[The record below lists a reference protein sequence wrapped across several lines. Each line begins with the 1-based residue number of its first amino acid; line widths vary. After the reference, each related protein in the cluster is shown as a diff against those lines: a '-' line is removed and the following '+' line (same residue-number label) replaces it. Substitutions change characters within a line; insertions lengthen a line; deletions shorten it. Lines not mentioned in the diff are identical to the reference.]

1 MVSLRFRMLFI
12 LKMEMK
18 SLTTCKRKMYDGE
31 NSSYSSDEYL
41 EVFSYLNIDR
51 LKHAWE
57 GIAMKQ
63 GTSYGDEGFSNFIR
77 MAFQRH
83 LGYDEEDYKKPVIGI
98 CNTFSEV
105 NRCHSHIKPMIEIIK
120 QGVIMAGGIPLEF
133 PTISIGEMFT
143 SPTTMLYRN
152 LVAMDTE
159 EMITAQPIDGV
170 VLFGGCDKMA
180 PAQLMGAASANKPAI
195 LFTGGPMDNGEYN
208 GKTLGACSDCRF
220 FWQEY
225 RGGTVDEDEINK
237 INAQL
242 APTAGHC
249 MVMGSASTIASC
261 AEALGMMLPG
271 AAAAPATVNER
282 MRLAK
287 ETGKAIVQLVHDNIR
302 PSDIMTKNA
311 FDNAVRT
318 LMAVGGS
325 SNAVIHLIAIARRL
339 GIDLTLDRFDELSQT
354 TPFLANLR
362 PAGEFQM
369 KEFYHAGGV
378 PVLLKELSPLLHVDE
393 LTVTGKTLKEN
404 MKDVK
409 RNPTYDHIIR
419 PLESPLYKDGGIA
432 VLKGNLAPNGAII
445 KPKAVIN
452 KKFLK
457 HKGQAVVFK
466 SIQDMEERI
475 NDPDLE
481 VNEDSVLVLQN
492 AGPVGAPG
500 MPEAG
505 MIPIPEKLLKQGV
518 RDMARI
524 SDCRMSGTA
533 FGTVILHMAPEA
545 AVGGPIGLIQD
556 GDWIELDVEN
566 RLIELLVSEEELQRR
581 KENWVAPEFTDFN
594 KGYKWLYR
602 QHVLQADKGC
612 DFDFTFPMK

>member
-1 MVSLRFRMLFI
+1 
-12 LKMEMK
+12 MK
-18 SLTTCKRKMYDGE
+18 T
-31 NSSYSSDEYL
+31 
-41 EVFSYLNIDR
+41 
-51 LKHAWE
+51 
-57 GIAMKQ
+57 
-63 GTSYGDEGFSNFIR
+63 GTSYGDAGFSKFIR

-83 LGYDEEDYKKPVIGI
+83 LGYDEQDYEKPIIGI
-98 CNTFSEV
+98 CNTFSEI
-105 NRCHSHIKPMIEIIK
+105 NRCHSHIKPMVEVIK

-170 VLFGGCDKMA
+170 VLIGGCDKMT

-195 LFTGGPMDNGEYN
+195 MFTGGPMNNGEYN

-225 RGGTVDEDEINK
+225 KAGTVNEEEITEINK
-237 INAQL
+237 QL

-249 MVMGSASTIASC
+249 MVMGSASTMAACS
-261 AEALGMMLPG
+261 EALGMMLPG

-287 ETGKAIVQLVHDNIR
+287 ETGKSIVQLVKDNVR
-302 PSDIMTKNA
+302 PSDIMTENA
-311 FDNAVRT
+311 FDNAIRT

-339 GIDLTLDRFDELSQT
+339 GFDLTLKRFDELSRT
-354 TPFLANLR
+354 TPFIANLR
-362 PAGEFQM
+362 PAGEYQM
-369 KEFYHAGGV
+369 EDLYKAGGI
-378 PVLLKELSPLLHVDE
+378 PVLLKELSPLLHVE
-393 LTVTGKTLKEN
+393 EMTVTGKTLKEN
-404 MKDVK
+404 LENIKA
-409 RNPTYDHIIR
+409 NPIYGHIIKT
-419 PLESPLYKDGGIA
+419 LESPLHKEGGIT
-432 VLKGNLAPNGAII
+432 VIKGNLAPDGAVI

-452 KKFLK
+452 NKFLK
-457 HKGQAVVFK
+457 HKGQAVVFT
-466 SIQDMEERI
+466 SIQDMEKRV
-475 NDPDLE
+475 NDPELE

-518 RDMARI
+518 RDMLRI

-533 FGTVILHMAPEA
+533 FGSVVLHIAPEA
-545 AVGGPIGLIQD
+545 AVGGPIGLIKD
-556 GDWIELDVEN
+556 GDWIQLDVQN
-566 RLIELLVSEEELQRR
+566 GSLQLLVSEEELAERR
-581 KENWVAPEFTDFN
+581 ENWRSPQFTDYTT
-594 KGYKWLYR
+594 GYKWLYR

-612 DFDFTFPMK
+612 DFDFSLPKK